1 MLAKAI
7 LAIAPYILEVLS
19 PIARNIGYK
28 LGEAFGNNSQ
38 KYRDILIPSPNN
50 SSDSTEI

>member
-7 LAIAPYILEVLS
+7 LAIAPYISEVLS
-19 PIARNIGYK
+19 PIARNIGHK

-38 KYRDILIPSPNN
+38 EVPRYP
-50 SSDSTEI
+50 DSISQ